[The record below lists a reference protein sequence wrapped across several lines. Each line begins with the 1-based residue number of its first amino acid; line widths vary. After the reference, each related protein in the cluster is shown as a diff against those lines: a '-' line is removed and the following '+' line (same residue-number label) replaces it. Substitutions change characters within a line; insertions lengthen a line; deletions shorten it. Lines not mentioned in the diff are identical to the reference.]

1 MSVKNVASHLHKI
14 QRHKKVHLNGKFN
27 CSQCS
32 TKFSSERS
40 LEKHNQNVHGK
51 ILVSSQ
57 TYVCDICG
65 TCLSAKSSLKQHLK
79 IHLDKN
85 FNCDICSANFKTER
99 SLKEHKEKTPCKRHI
114 LKRFISVTSVAKHL
128 HVKPI

>member
-1 MSVKNVASHLHKI
+1 MEWQEIIKDESSTSESKDSEVANLFLEFYSERLGFKAHD
-14 QRHKKVHLNGKFN
+14 LNGKFN

-40 LEKHNQNVHGK
+40 LEEHSQNVHGQ

-65 TCLSAKSSLKQHLK
+65 TCLSAKSSPKQHLK
-79 IHLDKN
+79 IHLDKT

-99 SLKEHKEKTPCKRHI
+99 SLKEHKQRM
-114 LKRFISVTSVAKHL
+114 L
-128 HVKPI
+128 